1 MAVSE
6 DRTTL
11 PEINPLAPR
20 RPRRPSRG
28 AMLIPKGRYH
38 PPKVSPV
45 LVEMRGPL
53 PPEERRLLRAI
64 AKAADVVAQGDGE
77 VFLLVNLD
85 AFHFD
90 QLAAF
95 EAAAEDLEETD
106 QGGDDING
114 EPQDQMDV
122 YDGDTWLDHLEDR

>member
-1 MAVSE
+1 MAISE

-11 PEINPLAPR
+11 PEINPLP
-20 RPRRPSRG
+20 PRRPSRK
-28 AMLIPKGRYH
+28 AMLIPKGRYAA
-38 PPKVSPV
+38 PKPSPV
-45 LVEMRGPL
+45 LAEMRGPL
-53 PPEERRLLRAI
+53 PPEERLLLRAI
-64 AKAADVVAQGDGE
+64 AKGADVVAQGDGE

-106 QGGDDING
+106 QGGDDIDG
-114 EPQDQMDV
+114 AIQDQLCDA
-122 YDGDTWLDHLEDR
+122 DGDTWFDEGSH